1 MGVKHLSAI
10 NITRFQGC
18 DNLIEATT
26 FKTSILMVGFA
37 MNNALTFVNIDILSK
52 ISILLQ
58 IFQEISI
65 ITEK

>member
-1 MGVKHLSAI
+1 
-10 NITRFQGC
+10 
-18 DNLIEATT
+18 
-26 FKTSILMVGFA
+26 MVGFA